1 MEKTINNIQTTDSE
15 AQPASEAPIHQSKGE
30 KRIAIQGIKG
40 SNHYLVAQNYFGSDI
55 ELHEF
60 LSFDKLVDCLIAENC
75 DYGIMALE
83 NTIAG
88 SIIPNY
94 ALIDQ
99 NGLTICGEFYQNIH
113 HHLMALPGQELKD
126 IQEVCSHPMALLQ
139 CKKFFKPHKHIKLV
153 EDVDT
158 AEVAERIAQKQL
170 KGVAAIAPKVAAD
183 LFGLEVLEDDI
194 QTIKNN
200 ATRFVIVRK
209 LVTER
214 SRSQQRASEA
224 SILRSEEAN
233 ESTNK
238 QLLSGVEA
246 SRSQQRASE
255 APTDRSE
262 GANKASLKFELN
274 HKRGS
279 LAAVLNVMSDCK
291 LNLTKIQSLPKI
303 ETPWKYAFFVDVT
316 FEHYSDYAKAKAII
330 EIMAEEFKILGEY
343 QNGRVTHE
351 KED

>member
-1 MEKTINNIQTTDSE
+1 M
-15 AQPASEAPIHQSKGE
+15 

-40 SNHYLVAQNYFGSDI
+40 SNHYLVAQNYFGSEI

-94 ALIDQ
+94 ALIDH
-99 NGLTICGEFYQNIH
+99 NGLTICGEYYQNIH
-113 HHLMALPGQELKD
+113 HHLMALPGQRLEE

-139 CKKFFKPHKHIKLV
+139 CKQFFKPHNHIKLV

-158 AEVAERIAQKQL
+158 AEVAERISKKQL
-170 KGVAAIAPKVAAD
+170 TGVAAIAPKVAAD

-200 ATRFVIVRK
+200 ATRFVIVK
-209 LVTER
+209 KNPKVEVLE
-214 SRSQQRASEA
+214 
-224 SILRSEEAN
+224 N
-233 ESTNK
+233 E
-238 QLLSGVEA
+238 GV
-246 SRSQQRASE
+246 
-255 APTDRSE
+255 
-262 GANKASLKFELN
+262 NKASLKFELD

-279 LAAVLNVMSDCK
+279 LAAMLNVMSDCK

-316 FEHYSDYAKAKAII
+316 FENYNDYVKAKAII
-330 EIMAEEFKILGEY
+330 EIMAEEFKVLGEY
-343 QNGRVTHE
+343 SNGLTMQE
-351 KED
+351 KE

>member
-1 MEKTINNIQTTDSE
+1 MTVNK
-15 AQPASEAPIHQSKGE
+15 
-30 KRIAIQGIKG
+30 IAIQGIKG
-40 SNHYLVAQNYFGSDI
+40 SNHYLVAQNYFGAEI

-60 LSFDKLVDCLIAENC
+60 LSFDKLVDCLSAEKC
-75 DYGIMALE
+75 DFGIMALE

-94 ALIDQ
+94 ALIDH
-99 NGLTICGEFYQNIH
+99 NELNICGEYYLNIH
-113 HHLMALPGQELKD
+113 HHLMALPNQTMAD
-126 IQEVCSHPMALLQ
+126 ITEVCSHPMALLQ
-139 CKKFFKPHKHIKLV
+139 CKKFFKQYKYIKLV

-158 AEVAERIAQKQL
+158 AEVAERISKKQL
-170 KGVAAIAPKVAAD
+170 TGVAAIAPKIAAD

-200 ATRFVIVRK
+200 ATRFVILQKEK
-209 LVTER
+209 LTER
-214 SRSQQRASEA
+214 SRSQK
-224 SILRSEEAN
+224 ID
-233 ESTNK
+233 
-238 QLLSGVEA
+238 
-246 SRSQQRASE
+246 SQI
-255 APTDRSE
+255 D
-262 GANKASLKFELN
+262 KASLKFMLD

-316 FEHYSDYAKAKAII
+316 FEKYEDYAKAKAII

-343 QNGRVTHE
+343 QNARPQMDLVAQQSE
-351 KED
+351 KEQN